1 MNQLFFSGWDTLV
14 RTLVVGVLAYVG
26 LIVILRSTGKRT
38 LSKLNAFDLVVTVS
52 LGSTLATILL
62 SKDVALA
69 QGILAF
75 VILSG
80 MQYVVTWSSVRW
92 PWVRTVVKSE
102 PTLLLHHGDLLH
114 RAMMK
119 ERVTVDE
126 IEASARAQGIA
137 DITSIHAV
145 VLETDGTLSI
155 IAKRDG
161 TTTIDESLE

>member
-1 MNQLFFSGWDTLV
+1 MSQLFFSGWDALL
-14 RTLVVGVLAYVG
+14 RTLIVGVLAYVG
-26 LIVILRSTGKRT
+26 LVVILRSTGKRT

-62 SKDVALA
+62 SRDVALA

-80 MQYVVTWSSVRW
+80 MQYVVTWSSVRSQ
-92 PWVRTVVKSE
+92 WVRKVVKSE
-102 PTLLLHHGDLLH
+102 PTLLLHRGDLLH
-114 RAMMK
+114 RAMKK
-119 ERVTVDE
+119 ERVTADE

-137 DITSIHAV
+137 DIASVDAV

-155 IAKRDG
+155 IAKSNG
-161 TTTIDESLE
+161 STTIAESIE